1 MKRQF
6 CSLLMLL
13 MLLMVSTAWI
23 MPAYSDELPFSQGV
37 LFQIEKDGVSAG
49 YLFGTIHSEDQRVLA
64 LPEPVERA
72 FIESPRLYV
81 EVDMDAA
88 TMLASVAGMLL
99 DDGREITDLLEPSLY
114 QRTVRAAAQLGLPE
128 VALRHYK
135 PWALAV
141 LLSLPPTETGRFLD
155 LVLYQRARTLNK
167 EVAGLETIREQ
178 MDLFDTLSKDEQI
191 NLLRDALNNLDQLP
205 TIFQALLDRYLKRD
219 LQGLVEINQQ
229 LLDSSA
235 SELADRFQVK
245 AVDERNHRM
254 VERLITPLA
263 QGGAFVAVGALHLPG
278 EQGMLRLLER
288 RGYRVVRKY

>member
-13 MLLMVSTAWI
+13 MVSAAWM
-23 MPAYSDELPFSQGV
+23 MPVCGDELPFSQGV

-64 LPEPVERA
+64 LPGPVERA

-88 TMLASVAGMLL
+88 NMLASVAGMLL

-114 QRTVRAAAQLGLPE
+114 QRTVRAAAKMGLPE

-135 PWALAV
+135 PWALAI

-155 LVLYQRARTLNK
+155 LVLYQRARALNK
-167 EVAGLETIREQ
+167 EVAGLETISEQ
-178 MDLFDTLSKDEQI
+178 MDLFDTLSEDEQI

-205 TIFQALLDRYLKRD
+205 TIFQALLDRYLKQD

-245 AVDERNHRM
+245 VVDERNYRM
-254 VERLITPLA
+254 VERLVAPLA

-278 EQGMLRLLER
+278 EQGMLRMLER
-288 RGYRVVRKY
+288 RGYRIVRKY

>member
-6 CSLLMLL
+6 CSLL

>member
-13 MLLMVSTAWI
+13 MVFAAW
-23 MPAYSDELPFSQGV
+23 MAPACGDELPFGQGV
-37 LFQIEKDGVSAG
+37 LFQIEKDGESAG

-88 TMLASVAGMLL
+88 NMLASVAGMLL
-99 DDGREITDLLEPSLY
+99 DDGRVITDLLEPSLY
-114 QRTVRAAAQLGLPE
+114 QQTVRAAAQRGLPE

-135 PWALAV
+135 PWALAM
-141 LLSLPPTETGRFLD
+141 LLSLPPAETGRFLD

-167 EVAGLETIREQ
+167 EVSGLETIREQ
-178 MDLFDTLSKDEQI
+178 MDLFDTLSEDEQI

-205 TIFQALLDRYLKRD
+205 TIFQALLERYLKQD

-245 AVDERNHRM
+245 AVDERNQRM
-254 VERLITPLA
+254 VERLVAPLA
-263 QGGAFVAVGALHLPG
+263 QGGAFIAVGALHLPG
-278 EQGMLRLLER
+278 EQGMLRMLER
-288 RGYRVVRKY
+288 RGYRIVRKY

>member
-6 CSLLMLL
+6 CSLL

-178 MDLFDTLSKDEQI
+178 MDLFDTLSEDEQI